1 MSPGLAASAV
11 VLLQPDVRLC
21 CQLGWVA
28 GPGPSAKGSESTRAT
43 AYCPV
48 GAVSHS

>member
-1 MSPGLAASAV
+1 MCVCAV
-11 VLLQPDVRLC
+11 S
-21 CQLGWVA
+21 QLGWVA

-48 GAVSHS
+48 GAVSHSWIRGKAVKAMRE